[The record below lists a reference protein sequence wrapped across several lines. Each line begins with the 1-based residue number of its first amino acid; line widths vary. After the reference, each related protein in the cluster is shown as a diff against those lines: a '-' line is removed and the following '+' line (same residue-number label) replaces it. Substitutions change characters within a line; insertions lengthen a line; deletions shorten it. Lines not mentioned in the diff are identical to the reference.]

1 MSREAEGV
9 RKAMR
14 QNIFG
19 VALCAMLFT
28 LSLIRLFR
36 DSVLKPVSDLRLL
49 MSGLR
54 ALVVALC
61 SLLLAPCSPA
71 QAQHPVKVHRIG
83 FLSYYPA
90 SDPHSGVRLDGLRQG
105 LRELGYVEG
114 KNIIIEYRYGQG
126 KFEQLLPLAQ
136 ELVHLNVEV
145 LLVSND
151 LTARAAKQATGTI
164 PIVMVSSGNP
174 IGVGV
179 IASLARPGGN
189 VTGLT
194 SYTAELLGKRL
205 ELLKEV
211 VPKVSRFA
219 FLHTDATGDASAS
232 RDAFEQTQDAA
243 KALGVQFRL
252 LEVNDANPDFEGA
265 FRVMTKERIG
275 GLITSPAPRITL
287 HRKRILALTDQNR
300 LPAIHPEQQWTN
312 EGGLMSYGAN
322 TVDQYRRAAVYV
334 DKILKGARPADLPVE
349 RPIKFE
355 LVINLKIAKQ
365 IGVTIPSHVL
375 LRADRVIR

>member
-1 MSREAEGV
+1 MNKRTWIRSPDSFSDNRKSKTCTEPRRSIQNRKWAGVFAIVVVLTVCGARTEA
-9 RKAMR
+9 
-14 QNIFG
+14 QQ
-19 VALCAMLFT
+19 
-28 LSLIRLFR
+28 
-36 DSVLKPVSDLRLL
+36 
-49 MSGLR
+49 
-54 ALVVALC
+54 
-61 SLLLAPCSPA
+61 PA
-71 QAQHPVKVHRIG
+71 KVHRIG
-83 FLSYYPA
+83 FLSSYPA
-90 SDPHSGVRLDGLRQG
+90 SDPRITLGREALRQG
-105 LRELGYVEG
+105 LRDLGYDDG
-114 KNIIIEYRYGQG
+114 QNITIEYRYSDGRSERLVQ
-126 KFEQLLPLAQ
+126 LAQ
-136 ELVHLNVEV
+136 ELVRLNVEI
-145 LLVSND
+145 LLVTND
-151 LTARAAKQATGTI
+151 FTARAAKKATSTI

-174 IGVGV
+174 IGTGV

-287 HRKRILALTDQNR
+287 HRKKILALTDQNR
-300 LPAIHPEQQWTN
+300 LPAIHPERQWTN

-334 DKILKGARPADLPVE
+334 DKILKGAKPADLPVE
-349 RPIKFE
+349 APTKFE
-355 LVINLKIAKQ
+355 LIINLKTAKELSL
-365 IGVTIPSHVL
+365 TIPSHVL